1 MEKIIK
7 ELDQLSNKMKS
18 LIKMNDILIK
28 KLQQSN
34 VSSLYCGHLI
44 DNKKIDKKLSL

>member
-1 MEKIIK
+1 MEKIVK

-18 LIKMNDILIK
+18 LIKMNNILIK

-34 VSSLYCGHLI
+34 VSSLACGNLI
-44 DNKKIDKKLSL
+44 DNKKK